1 MNEQTILYMA
11 VTDVSQLIK
20 QLPITSSV
28 LQIVYNQL
36 SQEQKRQPIN
46 FYGLLYWYS
55 CFTRLR
61 DYYRQ
66 QVAYQQPDPEDY
78 YQFSVDSVVIMNRSS
93 FFTIRYPTAIGSG
106 SKSYPIPII
115 LHMLLSNCLHSF
127 LCSLPN
133 QLEAKFPLCTPLQ
146 TRVVTSRLCK

>member
-1 MNEQTILYMA
+1 MNDQTILYMT
-11 VTDVSQLIK
+11 VTDVSQLTR

-46 FYGLLYWYS
+46 FYGLLYWYY

-66 QVAYQQPDPEDY
+66 QVAHQNSDPEDY

-93 FFTIRYPTAIGSG
+93 FFVIKYPIAIGSG
-106 SKSYPIPII
+106 SKS
-115 LHMLLSNCLHSF
+115 
-127 LCSLPN
+127 
-133 QLEAKFPLCTPLQ
+133 
-146 TRVVTSRLCK
+146 